1 MAVQEFHVWDCDIR
15 DVQRLVGIWLYERVI
30 MGLSVKRAIT
40 KVLSD
45 EVRFGNLEKGMQIDE
60 GLYGE
65 AAAFTM
71 SRGDGLRGCTLL
83 ESTHG
88 RRSLGRSECG
98 RVASATSVLV
108 G

>member
-1 MAVQEFHVWDCDIR
+1 
-15 DVQRLVGIWLYERVI
+15 
-30 MGLSVKRAIT
+30 MGLSVKRAII
-40 KVLSD
+40 KVLRV

-88 RRSLGRSECG
+88 RRSLGLDAVG
-98 RVASATSVLV
+98 DPSAAEWRR
-108 G
+108 